1 MPTYTKTT
9 TTTTKTVVTPAKTVT
24 TKETKTGYDLI
35 KKLAR
40 AQDDFYQFANGAW
53 LNDPTVVIP
62 KEYPTWG
69 SFMILRDASLKNQ
82 VALLQELAVSNESL
96 SVDEEKILAVWNASL
111 GRFRDWQNTKGSY
124 DPIFNALAVLD
135 AHINDVTDVGLARY
149 LADATKAG
157 ISTPFQFSP
166 IQSFDD
172 SSKNVLTLS
181 AEGLSLPS
189 RDYYFEENFAA
200 KKDYFI
206 GHLNKVAELVGTSN
220 LVPGFAD
227 SVLRFETKL
236 ATITMKLDQSREF
249 TKYYTY
255 STLST
260 FANSINELNSLDA
273 KQANYGTDN
282 VPAVVADEDKPR
294 IAAFFDA
301 LIDALD
307 LRSTM
312 KANFS
317 KSYPDASADEA
328 ERFLVFDG
336 DYFRRVFA
344 LLFDDAN
351 RDDLKAYL
359 QYKVILSAASYTTRE
374 LDEEVFDLYAR
385 KFRGQ
390 AEQQNDEKR
399 TVTLVND
406 WVAFLLGKVYVSRFF
421 SVEDKARVQS
431 MIDEVTQVMGASIQR
446 NDWLMP
452 VTKTEA
458 LAKLAAFKTKIGF
471 PDKWVDYDDLVIAAG
486 DSLWEIKKKMS
497 AFTFKKDLLK
507 EINVPADKSKWFM
520 APQVVNA
527 YYSGLDNEI
536 VFPAGIVFFLLML
549 TVTRN
554 LTFPTS
560 IFVIA
565 ILAPPFYGKDL
576 PSVTFDINAADRAL
590 VNDDGLVLDAI
601 NFGGISAVIAHE
613 ITHGFDDQGRSFDGA
628 GNLRDWW
635 TEDDTALFKA
645 KCDVMVK
652 QTWTFV
658 DPATGKE
665 HSLNPQLTMGENLA
679 DLGGISLSV
688 QALLK
693 RAGSRVQ
700 GESRRALLRI
710 FFNSWA
716 NVWKTKASD
725 AYLINML
732 ATDPHSPA
740 QVRGNLVK
748 NIDAFYEAYDV
759 KEGDAMYLA
768 PADRVVMW

>member
-1 MPTYTKTT
+1 MPAYTKTT
-9 TTTTKTVVTPAKTVT
+9 TTTTKTLATPTKTIT
-24 TKETKTGYDLI
+24 TKEIKTVYESI
-35 KKLAR
+35 KQLVL

-53 LNDPTVVIP
+53 LNDPNVVIP

-82 VALLQELAVSNESL
+82 VALLQELAVSSESL
-96 SVDEEKILAVWNASL
+96 SVDEEKIQAVWNASL
-111 GRFRDWQNTKGSY
+111 ARFRDWQDAKGSY
-124 DPIFNALAVLD
+124 APVLDTLTVLD
-135 AHINDVTDVGLARY
+135 AHFAEVTDSGLASY
-149 LADATKAG
+149 FAHSTKAG
-157 ISTPFQFSP
+157 ISTPFELSP
-166 IQSFDD
+166 LASFDD
-172 SSKNVLTLS
+172 STKSVLTLG
-181 AEGLSLPS
+181 ADGLSLPS

-200 KKDYFI
+200 KKDYFVA
-206 GHLNKVAELVGTSN
+206 HLNKVAELVGVDR

-227 SVLRFETKL
+227 AVLRFETKL
-236 ATITMKLDQSREF
+236 ATIRMKNDQSREF
-249 TKYYTY
+249 TKYYSY
-255 STLST
+255 STLGM
-260 FANSINELNSLDA
+260 FANEINDLKSLDA
-273 KQANYGTDN
+273 KQANYGPDN
-282 VPAVVADEDKPR
+282 VPAVVADEDKAR
-294 IAAFFDA
+294 IAAFFDV
-301 LIDALD
+301 LIDKLD
-307 LRSTM
+307 LRSIM

-317 KSYPDASADEA
+317 KSYPDASVDQS

-336 DYFRRVFA
+336 DYFRRIFA
-344 LLFDDAN
+344 LLFDEAN
-351 RDDLKAYL
+351 RSDLKAYL
-359 QYKVILSAASYTTRE
+359 QYKAIRAAASFTTRE
-374 LDEEVFDLYAR
+374 LDEEVFDLYSR

-390 AEQQNDEKR
+390 EEQQSDEKR
-399 TVTLVND
+399 TVALVND
-406 WVAFLLGKVYVSRFF
+406 WVAFLLGKVYVNRFF
-421 SVEDKARVQS
+421 SVEDKARVQG
-431 MIDEVTQVMGASIQR
+431 MIDEVAQVMGASIER
-446 NDWLMP
+446 NDWLTP
-452 VTKTEA
+452 ATKTEA

-486 DSLWEIKKKMS
+486 DSLWEIKKKVS

-507 EINVPADKSKWFM
+507 EINVPADKTKWFM

-527 YYSGLDNEI
+527 YYSPLDNEI
-536 VFPAGIVFFLLML
+536 CFPA
-549 TVTRN
+549 
-554 LTFPTS
+554 
-560 IFVIA
+560 A

-590 VNDDGLVLDAI
+590 VNDEDLVLDAV

-635 TEDDTALFKA
+635 TEDDAALFKA

-693 RAGSRVQ
+693 RAGDRVQ
-700 GESRRALLRI
+700 GESRKALLRI

-748 NIDAFYEAYDV
+748 NIDAFYEAYNV